1 MTVRQ
6 QTLSQVDLLCA
17 PLRNEHAGRAGGR
30 GAGGQ
35 MRASFCGWRVP
46 GAPAWR
52 RIVKERLPAVA
63 FISLRHG
70 RLNSRAA
77 SASAALCR
85 SSLRSYDLCASL
97 CSDSNVR
104 STLVQILIFVLHLRS
119 HAQRANTKMEEEG
132 GKAKAVEQV
141 HGVLWHE
148 AMRGESLRG
157 IRSCGTGI
165 ARARGAA
172 RPARDGPLTLVFCG
186 RYHAAHGTRMS
197 TSGVSTSVARRRSAS
212 SARFHDPPP
221 RPRLACLCVGP
232 VSRARRG
239 Q

>member
-77 SASAALCR
+77 S
-85 SSLRSYDLCASL
+85 ASL

-172 RPARDGPLTLVFCG
+172 RPARDGPLTLLFCG

-221 RPRLACLCVGP
+221 RPRLACLCVCP
-232 VSRARRG
+232 LARRLPKRAAAQG
-239 Q
+239 SI